1 MSFFT
6 ISKSRLNS
14 VLFLL
19 IIMLF
24 TLESRAQNKNNIDS
38 LIAIIQSSTDD
49 SLTAQKYIELGK
61 SYVQTDMNK
70 AFESFDKAIE
80 ISKKNDLLN
89 LAGDAY
95 SNKGFAYI
103 LKGEKSK
110 ALYYLDSA
118 MSFIKVT
125 GNKVVEASIYQ
136 NYGNYY
142 HTLGNETESMKYH
155 LLSLKIREELGDTLG
170 QAKLFNGIAG
180 IYLAQKNNEKALE
193 WYRKSLEIVRN
204 GKDKS
209 VVIIVLGNIGNVL
222 MKANKLDE
230 AYSSYMELLVLS
242 KATKNKEGEVI
253 ANMGFS
259 KIAYDKGNFNDAL
272 TYLQKAETL
281 CMEIGNNSRLIV
293 IYGKTGDIH
302 VRNKEYKKALGYYQR
317 LYKDAKKTGSRNTE
331 VNGLQLLAQCYSLM
345 GDHQNAYR
353 YLSEYTQLNDSLEQ
367 GKRQIQ
373 LTEMQTRFET
383 EKKEQ
388 ENKILSGQ
396 LQVQELE
403 LSKKRNQMIGLSILL
418 LLFVLITRLI
428 IRQNKLQHKQT
439 TVIMKQ
445 KLLRTQMNPHF
456 IFNSLTTIESF
467 VYENQPK
474 EAGKYLSDFARLMRL
489 ILENS
494 AEEYIPLSKEIKTLE
509 YYLLLQRLRLENN
522 LTYRI
527 VTDGIEN
534 INNVHI
540 PPMLTQPFIENAIE
554 HGFRNSKKTG
564 NIDIEFANLDDSIL
578 QIKVTDNGIGIGN
591 ESGKKNESKAK
602 HKSMAIDITKERL
615 LVLNKS
621 KKQKVTFVISDISV
635 PGSSDSGT
643 MVLFTIPLV

>member
-1 MSFFT
+1 
-6 ISKSRLNS
+6 
-14 VLFLL
+14 
-19 IIMLF
+19 MLF
-24 TLESRAQNKNNIDS
+24 SRESRAQNKNSIDS
-38 LIAIIQSSTDD
+38 LLSIIRNSTDD
-49 SLTAQKYIELGK
+49 SLIAKKYVELGK
-61 SYVQTDMNK
+61 AYIQTDMNK

-80 ISKKNDLLN
+80 IGKRSELLN
-89 LAGDAY
+89 IVGDAY
-95 SNKGFAYI
+95 SNKGFACI
-103 LKGEKSK
+103 LKGEKEK
-110 ALYYLDSA
+110 ALFYLDSA
-118 MSFIKVT
+118 LVFIKNT
-125 GNKVVEASIYQ
+125 GNKVVQASIYQ

-142 HTLGNETESMKYH
+142 HTFGNEAESMKYH

-170 QAKLFNGIAG
+170 QARLFNGIAG
-180 IYLAQKNNEKALE
+180 IYLAQRNNEKALE
-193 WYRKSLEIVRN
+193 WYKKSLNILRN
-204 GKDKS
+204 GKDKTVVS
-209 VVIIVLGNIGNVL
+209 VVLGNVGNVL
-222 MKANKLDE
+222 IKMNKLEE
-230 AYSSYMELLVLS
+230 AYSTYMELLVLS
-242 KATKNKEGEVI
+242 KATQNKDGEVI

-259 KIAYDKGNFNDAL
+259 KIAYDKGNFTDAL
-272 TYLQKAETL
+272 IYLQKAETL
-281 CMEIGNNSRLIV
+281 CKEIGNNSRLIV

-302 VRNKEYKKALGYYQR
+302 VKNKEYKKALEYYE
-317 LYKDAKKTGSRNTE
+317 LFYEDAKKMGSKSTE
-331 VNGLQLLAQCYSLM
+331 VNGLQLLAQCYALM
-345 GDHQNAYR
+345 GDHENAYK
-353 YLSEYTQLNDSLEQ
+353 YLAEYTQQNDSLVEGENQ
-367 GKRQIQ
+367 VQ
-373 LTEMQTRFET
+373 LTEMQTKFET

-403 LSKKRNQMIGLSILL
+403 LSKKRNQMIGLFILL
-418 LLFVLITRLI
+418 VLFILITRLI
-428 IRQNKLQHKQT
+428 VRQNKLRHEQT

-527 VTDGIEN
+527 ITDGIED

-554 HGFRNSKKTG
+554 HGFRNSTKMG
-564 NIDIEFANLDDSIL
+564 NIDIEFTNLDDSIL

-591 ESGKKNESKAK
+591 ETSKKSESKAK
-602 HKSMAIDITKERL
+602 HKSMAINITKERL
-615 LVLNKS
+615 QVLNKS
-621 KKQKVTFVISDISV
+621 KKEKVTFEISDISV
-635 PGSSDSGT
+635 HGSPDSGT
-643 MVLFTIPLV
+643 MVLFTIPLI

>member
-1 MSFFT
+1 MIFSNASQFN
-6 ISKSRLNS
+6 KKS
-14 VLFLL
+14 VLILIFFLCFCL
-19 IIMLF
+19 K
-24 TLESRAQNKNNIDS
+24 SNAQNTNNIDS
-38 LIAIIQSSTDD
+38 IIAVIESSTND
-49 SLTAQKYIELGK
+49 SLIGQKYIELGRA
-61 SYVQTDMNK
+61 YIQTDMKK
-70 AFESFDKAIE
+70 AFESFDKAIH
-80 ISKKNDLLN
+80 IGKKNELLSIV
-89 LAGDAY
+89 GDAY
-95 SNKGFAYI
+95 SNKGFAFI
-103 LKGEKSK
+103 LTGEKGKVLS
-110 ALYYLDSA
+110 YLDSA
-118 MSFIKVT
+118 MTFIE
-125 GNKVVEASIYQ
+125 GSDNKVVKAAIFQ

-142 HTLGNETESMKYH
+142 HTVGNEAESMKYH
-155 LLSLKIREELGDTLG
+155 LLSLKLREELGDTLG
-170 QAKLFNGIAG
+170 QARIYNGIAG
-180 IYLAQKNNEKALE
+180 IYLAQKNSEKALE

-204 GKDKS
+204 GKDKA
-209 VVIIVLGNIGNVL
+209 VVSIVLGNIGNVL
-222 MKANKLDE
+222 MKMDKLDE
-230 AYSSYMELLVLS
+230 AYSTYMELLVLS
-242 KATKNKEGEVI
+242 KATQNKDGEVI

-259 KIAYDKGNFNDAL
+259 KIAYDRGNFNDAL
-272 TYLQKAETL
+272 SYLKIAETL
-281 CMEIGNNSRLIV
+281 SKEVGINSRLII
-293 IYGKTGDIH
+293 IYGKMGDIYI
-302 VRNKEYKKALGYYQR
+302 RTKEYKKALVYYER
-317 LYKDAKKTGSRNTE
+317 LYADAKKMGTRSSE
-331 VNGLQLLAQCYSLM
+331 ANGLQLLAQCYSLM
-345 GDHQNAYR
+345 GEHEKAYK
-353 YLSEYTQLNDSLEQ
+353 YLSEYTQLNDSILKDE
-367 GKRQIQ
+367 RQVQ
-373 LTEMQTRFET
+373 LTEMQTKFET

-403 LSKKRNQMIGLSILL
+403 LSKKRNQMIGLFILL
-418 LLFVLITRLI
+418 VLFILITRLI
-428 IRQNKLQHKQT
+428 IRQNKLQHEQT

-554 HGFRNSKKTG
+554 HGFRNSTKTG
-564 NIDIEFANLDDSIL
+564 NIDIEFTNLNDSVL
-578 QIKVTDNGIGIGN
+578 QIKVTDNGIGID
-591 ESGKKNESKAK
+591 SGKKSESKAK

-615 LVLNKS
+615 QVLNKS
-621 KKQKVTFVISDISV
+621 KKQKVTFEISDISV